1 VVTVVD
7 VIVIFLAV
15 GAAVRG
21 WRRGLVG
28 QVFEFGGGFVGLLIG
43 IWIGPRVAAAFT
55 QRAGLEGALIS
66 LLIVF
71 IMLSLGQTIGFII
84 GHRFGDIAAK
94 ARLGSVNSLLGS
106 GLGVLITLVSFWLI
120 GSLLIAGP
128 SQSIAQA
135 FKRSAVLRVMGDVMP
150 RTPGVLAYLRQY
162 LNTSGFPQVFLGL
175 PRPLAGPVDPPPQ
188 REARRAIAA
197 AQESTVR
204 IVVPACGG
212 TQLGSG
218 WVAADSTVVT
228 NAHVVAGGDG
238 ITIQDAGGDHVGRV
252 VLFDPATDIA
262 VLRTDGLAGHP
273 LPLSSVDL
281 ERGAGGATLGFP
293 GGGGLDT
300 HAAAVQDEY
309 NARGL
314 DIYGRSTVTRAVYEL
329 RSPVREGDSG
339 GPFVLPGGKVAGV
352 VFAASTTNPDTGY
365 ALTGAEVEDEVRDG
379 ITSSDPVT
387 TGTCTH

>member
-1 VVTVVD
+1 MNVVD
-7 VIVIFLAV
+7 VVVIGLAL
-15 GAAVRG
+15 AAAFRG

-28 QVFEFGGGFVGLLIG
+28 QVFEYGGGFVGLLIG
-43 IWIGPRVAAAFT
+43 IWIGPRIAASFT
-55 QRAGLEGALIS
+55 QGAGLEGALIS

-71 IMLSLGQTIGFII
+71 IMLSLGQTIGFIV
-84 GHRFGDIAAK
+84 GHRFGDVAAR
-94 ARLGSVNSLLGS
+94 ARLGGVNSLLGS

-128 SQSIAQA
+128 SQSVARA
-135 FKRSAVLRVMGDVMP
+135 FKQSAVLGAMGDVMP

-188 REARRAIAA
+188 RAARRAIAA

-218 WVAADSTVVT
+218 WVAAESTVVT
-228 NAHVVAGGDG
+228 NAHVVAGGNSV
-238 ITIQDAGGDHVGRV
+238 TVQDAGGDHAGDV
-252 VLFDPATDIA
+252 VLFDSDTDIA
-262 VLRTDGLAGHP
+262 IVRTDGLIGEP
-273 LPLSSVDL
+273 LRLSTREL

-300 HAAAVQDEY
+300 HAAAVQDQY

-314 DIYGRSTVTRAVYEL
+314 DIYGRSTVTRQVYEL

-339 GPFVLPGGKVAGV
+339 GPFVLPNGRVAGV
-352 VFAASTTNPDTGY
+352 VFAASTTNQGTGY
-365 ALTGAEVEDEVRDG
+365 ALTGAEVADEVQDG
-379 ITSSDPVT
+379 IDSLGPVE
-387 TGTCTH
+387 TGGCTR